1 MRSSQLD
8 AERLD
13 EELGGMLR
21 EQFLRAFAFLRPGAV
36 ARLQPELT
44 LLLDLLVRR
53 MLERAGECMQG
64 RTAGAQWPAEA

>member
-1 MRSSQLD
+1 
-8 AERLD
+8 
-13 EELGGMLR
+13 MLR

>member
-13 EELGGMLR
+13 EELTGMLR
-21 EQFLRAFAFLRPGAV
+21 EQLLRCAAWLLQPGLL

-44 LLLDLLVRR
+44 LLLDLLVRP
-53 MLERAGECMQG
+53 AG
-64 RTAGAQWPAEA
+64 RVSLDVVLLAHP